1 MPDLSAQKLVAVRF
15 SEQIATRIEAL
26 ILGSELK
33 PGDKLPSER
42 ELAESFG
49 VSRSVV
55 REALKL
61 LSERGLVQ
69 SRMGQGSF
77 VSDPGLSNVISSL
90 SVAYHMREST
100 VDNLME
106 VRLHLELPI
115 AVLAAQRATPADV
128 ERLESA
134 IESMDARMDALHDPQ
149 VLKEFQRADADFHT
163 ALATATHNPVFV
175 ILSNSIFDILL
186 AERSKMSRFKSVT
199 QEGHKYHK
207 QVLECVKRR
216 DSSGAEQAMKRHLE
230 HTAAVR
236 SQFEGG
242 SEEQS
247 Y

>member
-1 MPDLSAQKLVAVRF
+1 MPTLSSQKLVAVRF
-15 SEQIATRIEAL
+15 SEQIAARIEAL

-33 PGDKLPSER
+33 PGDKLPPER
-42 ELAESFG
+42 DLAESFG

-77 VSDPGLSNVISSL
+77 VNDPGLSNVISSL

-100 VDNLME
+100 VDHLME
-106 VRLHLELPI
+106 VRMHLELPI
-115 AVLAAQRATPADV
+115 ASMAAERATPGDL

-134 IESMDARMDALHDPQ
+134 MNAMDARIDALDVPQ
-149 VLKEFQRADADFHT
+149 TLKEFQRADADFHT
-163 ALATATHNPVFV
+163 ALAAATHNPVFV

-199 QEGHKYHK
+199 VQGHQYHK
-207 QVLECVKRR
+207 QVLECVKQK
-216 DSSGAEQAMKRHLE
+216 DSMGAQEAMRLHLQ

-236 SQFEGG
+236 SSVEGG
-242 SEEQS
+242 AEE
-247 Y
+247 